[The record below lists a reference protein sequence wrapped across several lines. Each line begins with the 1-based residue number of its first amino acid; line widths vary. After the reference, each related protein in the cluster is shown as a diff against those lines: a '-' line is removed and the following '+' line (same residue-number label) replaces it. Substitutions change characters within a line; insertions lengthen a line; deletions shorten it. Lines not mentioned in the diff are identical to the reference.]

1 MQIIRHV
8 SVFNNYEGHWII
20 YYGQL
25 QRIHELL
32 IVEMLM
38 VQSYKHA
45 TDEGE
50 STSRVSRGVI
60 TRKIF

>member
-8 SVFNNYEGHWII
+8 LVFNNYEGHWII
-20 YYGQL
+20 YGQL

-50 STSRVSRGVI
+50 STSRVYRGVI